1 MSIPV
6 EDLNETVG
14 LPGLLFPLVPHAV
27 ETGLMQDEKEASGG
41 FPVYGKKGEGDKAYA
56 SFPQVTDTTKDD
68 GSTKD
73 DPDGY
78 LKGIAVRTKFDAL
91 EEGYAA
97 GDAVNVMKKGRV
109 WVRVLG
115 EVLSG
120 QAAYVNTTNNGIT
133 ATATGNT
140 AIPGGTFKTSAAD
153 GKLAQLEII

>member
-14 LPGLLFPLVPHAV
+14 LPGLLFPLVPHAI
-27 ETGLMQDEKEASGG
+27 ETGLMQDEKEAAGG
-41 FPVYGKKGEGDKAYA
+41 FPVYGKKGEGDKAFSA
-56 SFPQVTDTTKDD
+56 FP
-68 GSTKD
+68 ST
-73 DPDGY
+73 DGY
-78 LKGIAVRTKFDAL
+78 FKGIAVRTKFDAL

-97 GDAVNVMKKGRV
+97 GDVVNVMKKGRV

-120 QAAYVNTTNNGIT
+120 QPAYVNTTNNGIT
-133 ATATGNT
+133 ATESGNT
-140 AIPGGTFKTSAAD
+140 AIVGGTFKTSAAD